1 MTMKKV
7 LIDLTK
13 LRDLDNCQ
21 KEAVDPHLLKG
32 KTFKT
37 IRELASFWS
46 TCRRCQDA
54 PCTSVCPADA
64 LAKDANGMISRALNL
79 CIRCKSCITAC
90 PFGTLMNDLFAVKT
104 EGYQYLDLDIEQELQ
119 QFADAYD
126 DDVVRIVEF
135 DAKPEKNIYKLS
147 DKVLIKD
154 ITWSDSSEN

>member
-1 MTMKKV
+1 MKKV
-7 LIDLTK
+7 LIDLSK
-13 LRDLDNCQ
+13 LRALDNCQ
-21 KEAVDPHLLKG
+21 MEAIDPHLLKG

-54 PCTSVCPADA
+54 PCISVCPADA
-64 LAKDANGMISRALNL
+64 LARDANGMIKRALNL

-104 EGYQYLDLDIEQELQ
+104 GGYHYFDLDNEQELQ

-126 DDVVRIVEF
+126 DEVVRIVEF
-135 DAKPEKNIYKLS
+135 DAKPEKNIYQLS
-147 DKVLIKD
+147 EKVWIKD
-154 ITWSDSSEN
+154 INWSESIDN

>member
-1 MTMKKV
+1 MKKV

-21 KEAVDPHLLKG
+21 MEAIDPHLLKG

-37 IRELASFWS
+37 LRELASFWS

-54 PCTSVCPADA
+54 PCINVCPADA
-64 LAKDANGMISRALNL
+64 LEKDQNGLINRAINL

-104 EGYQYLDLDIEQELQ
+104 QGYSYFDIDNEEELQ
-119 QFADAYD
+119 NFADAYD
-126 DDVVRIVEF
+126 DDIVRVVDLE
-135 DAKPEKNIYKLS
+135 AKPEENVFKLS
-147 DKVLIKD
+147 EKVLIKD
-154 ITWSDSSEN
+154 ITWSDSFEN

>member
-1 MTMKKV
+1 MKKV

-13 LRDLDNCQ
+13 LRIPDSCQ
-21 KEAVDPHLLKG
+21 TEAIDPHLLKG

-46 TCRRCQDA
+46 TCRRCEDA

-64 LAKDANGMISRALNL
+64 LEKDTNGMIHRALNL

-104 EGYQYLDLDIEQELQ
+104 QGYHYFDLDNEQELQ
-119 QFADAYD
+119 QFVDAYD
-126 DDVVRIVEF
+126 DEIVRIVEF
-135 DAKPEKNIYKLS
+135 DAKPDENIYKLS
-147 DKVLIKD
+147 DRVLIKD
-154 ITWSDSSEN
+154 ITWNDSIEN